1 MTSLAYLVLFFLLAF
16 FLYCSLYAALGAAS
30 VDEQH
35 LGQLAW
41 PVILFLVLP
50 VVMISPII
58 TTPQAPFIVGLSIF
72 PLTAP
77 IVMFLR
83 IIVGAAQTWEILLSV
98 GLQLVT
104 IALVIWFSA
113 KIFRVGIL
121 MTGKRFTFAEVIR
134 LARM

>member
-1 MTSLAYLVLFFLLAF
+1 MLFFVLAF

-30 VDEQH
+30 EDEQH

-41 PVILFLVLP
+41 PIIIFLVIP

-58 TTPQAPFIVGLSIF
+58 TTPQAPLVVGLSFF

-83 IIVGAAQTWEILLSV
+83 IVVGAAQPWEILVSL
-98 GLQLVT
+98 GPDRAT
-104 IALVIWFSA
+104 TAA
-113 KIFRVGIL
+113 
-121 MTGKRFTFAEVIR
+121 
-134 LARM
+134 